1 MPPGPQVE
9 AALQPFRTASVA
21 DTWTEPTSTF
31 AVATSV
37 LAVAAVA
44 LGLIGELGSGVQSPL
59 PR

>member
-1 MPPGPQVE
+1 M
-9 AALQPFRTASVA
+9 A